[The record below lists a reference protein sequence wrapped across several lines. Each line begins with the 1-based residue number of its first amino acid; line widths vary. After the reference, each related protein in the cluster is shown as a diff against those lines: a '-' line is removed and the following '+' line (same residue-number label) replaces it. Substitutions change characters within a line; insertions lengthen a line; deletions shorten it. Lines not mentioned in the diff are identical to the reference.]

1 MNVIVI
7 ALDTAGPL
15 DMHDADVLVVAP
27 AVNSRL
33 RHWLS
38 DEDEARR
45 KAEARADW
53 CVERLRRQGVDA
65 RGRVGDPDPLRSI
78 ADARAR
84 RRFPLPVRSAEERV
98 LHAA

>member
-1 MNVIVI
+1 MNLLIL
-7 ALDTAGPL
+7 ALDAVIPAEVY
-15 DMHDADVLVVAP
+15 DADVLVVAP

-65 RGRVGDPDPLRSI
+65 RGRVGDPDPLRAI

-84 RRFPLPVRSAEERV
+84 RRFPLAVRSAEERV
-98 LHAA
+98 LHA